1 MACRAGARCWLGAN
15 VPAGERP
22 IHSYRALDIR
32 EFDLEWQR
40 KQFEAGGAGISWPS
54 EYGGRGVSL
63 IEQLI
68 WHEEYARAG
77 APRAGSCF
85 VGLSHAGPTLIARGT
100 PEQHAFHRPRIL
112 RGDTGWCQGFSSQ
125 GAGTDTPALGTP
137 PANDDDERGV
147 KGTTKWTHHAAIAA
161 H

>member
-1 MACRAGARCWLGAN
+1 MQIEFTSEKMAFRAGARCWLRAKA
-15 VPAGERP
+15 PAGERP
-22 IHSYRALDIR
+22 IHSDCALDIR
-32 EFDLEWQR
+32 EFDLEGQR
-40 KQFEAGGAGISWPS
+40 KQFEAGWAGISWPS

-100 PEQHAFHRPRIL
+100 GSEGHTSDLQH
-112 RGDTGWCQGFSSQ
+112 
-125 GAGTDTPALGTP
+125 
-137 PANDDDERGV
+137 
-147 KGTTKWTHHAAIAA
+147 
-161 H
+161 